1 MKDAGTMLSMTP
13 DEKKTIDT
21 MRALAMDAVQAAK
34 SGHPGTPVALS
45 PITYLL
51 YNERMKYDPNRPN
64 WPGRDR
70 FVLSIGHA
78 STLIYSTLHVAR
90 VKSLDADGKPTE
102 RPAVA
107 MDDLKSFRQLGSR
120 CAGHP
125 EYGRVEGVEMT
136 TGPLGAGVATSVGF
150 AMANNWLASRY
161 NKPNFKL
168 FDANVYALC
177 GDGCMMEGI
186 SSEAASLA
194 GHLKLSNLCWI
205 YDSNRIT
212 IEGDTD
218 LAFTESVPE
227 RFAAYGWNV
236 LHVDDV
242 NDLPALRQAFDA
254 FEAEQDRPTLIVVK
268 SVIAYGAPTKAGK
281 ESAHGAPLGDDEIA
295 GAKKFYGMDPDV
307 KFACD
312 DDVYA
317 QFANNLGKRGPELSA
332 AWDASFEKYRAE
344 FPDLAKEL
352 DAIFAGKLPEGWD
365 KPLEAFPADEKG
377 MASRASSG
385 KVLNQLA
392 AGLPWLV
399 GGSADLAPS
408 NNTWL
413 KDEAAGEFGPKQVGR
428 NIHFGVREN
437 AMGAIAN
444 GLVLSGL
451 RGYCATFFVFADY
464 LRPMIRLAALMEIPT
479 LFVFTHDSIGVG
491 EDGPTHQP
499 IEHLASLRA
508 IPNVAVFR
516 PADANEVS
524 EAYKAAM
531 NLTKTPSVMVLT
543 RQNLPTVDRTK
554 YAAAAGVAK
563 GAYVLADCDGTPDV
577 ILIGTGSEVGL
588 CLKAADAL
596 AAEGVKARV
605 VSAPCLD
612 IFAQQSAEYR
622 ESVLP
627 KNVKARVGVE
637 LGVELGWGK
646 LVGDCGKFLGMTTF
660 GDSAPAAKLME
671 HFGFTVDRVV
681 ALAKE
686 SINEAR

>member
-1 MKDAGTMLSMTP
+1 MLSMTP
-13 DEKKTIDT
+13 TEKKTIDAT
-21 MRALAMDAVQAAK
+21 RALAMDAVQAAK

-64 WPGRDR
+64 WQGRDR

-78 STLIYSTLHVAR
+78 STLIYATLHVAG
-90 VKSLDADGKPTE
+90 VKSLDADGNPVD
-102 RPAVA
+102 RPAVS

-125 EYGRVEGVEMT
+125 EYGRVDGVEMT

-161 NKPNFKL
+161 NKPGYDL
-168 FDANVYALC
+168 FASNVYALC
-177 GDGCMMEGI
+177 GDGCSMEGI

-205 YDSNRIT
+205 YDLNRIT
-212 IEGDTD
+212 IEGDTE
-218 LAFTESVPE
+218 LAFTESVPD
-227 RFAAYGWNV
+227 RFKAYGWKV
-236 LHVDDV
+236 VEVDDV
-242 NDLPALRQAFDA
+242 NDLPALRRAFDE
-254 FEAEQDRPTLIVVK
+254 FEATTDRPTLIVVK
-268 SVIAYGAPTKAGK
+268 SKIAYGCPTKEGK
-281 ESAHGAPLGDDEIA
+281 ESAHGAPLGDEEIA
-295 GAKKFYGMDPDV
+295 GAKKFYGMDPDA

-312 DDVYA
+312 DEVYRQYA
-317 QFANNLGKRGPELSA
+317 DNLGVRGPKLSA
-332 AWDASFEKYRAE
+332 EWDAKFASYRAE
-344 FPDLAKEL
+344 YPELAKEL
-352 DAIFAGKLPEGWD
+352 DAIFSGALPEGWD
-365 KPLEAFPADEKG
+365 AGLVPFPADEKG

-392 AGLPWLV
+392 EGLPWLV

-413 KDEAAGEFGPKQVGR
+413 KSETAGEFGPGKAGR

-437 AMGAIAN
+437 AMGAITN

-479 LFVFTHDSIGVG
+479 TFVFTHDSIGVG

-499 IEHLASLRA
+499 VEHLASLRA
-508 IPNVAVFR
+508 IPNLLVFR

-524 EAYKAAM
+524 ESYKAAM
-531 NLTKTPSVMVLT
+531 KATKNPSAIVLT
-543 RQNLPTVDRTK
+543 RQNLPTLDREK
-554 YAAAAGVAK
+554 FAPAGNVAK
-563 GAYVLADCDGTPDV
+563 GAYVLADADGDPDV

-596 AAEGVKARV
+596 AAEGIKARV
-605 VSAPCLD
+605 VSAPCWEL
-612 IFAQQSAEYR
+612 FAKQSPEYR

-627 KNVKARVGVE
+627 KRIKARVGVE

-646 LVGDCGKFLGMTTF
+646 IVGDSGRFLGMTGF

-671 HFGFTVDRVV
+671 HFGFTVVRVV

-686 SINEAR
+686 TIAESE

>member
-1 MKDAGTMLSMTP
+1 MTST
-13 DEKKTIDT
+13 EKKAIDT
-21 MRALAMDAVQAAK
+21 MRALAMDAVQTAK
-34 SGHPGTPVALS
+34 SGHPGTAMALS
-45 PITYLL
+45 PVAYLL
-51 YNERMKYDPNRPN
+51 YNERMKYAPNRPN

-78 STLIYSTLHVAR
+78 STLLYTTLHVAGVR
-90 VKSLDADGKPTE
+90 ALDAQGVPTNE
-102 RPAVA
+102 PAVTL
-107 MDDLKSFRQLGSR
+107 DDLKSFRQLGSR

-125 EYGRVEGVEMT
+125 EYRRVAGIETT

-150 AMANNWLASRY
+150 AMANNWLAARY
-161 NKPNFKL
+161 NKPGFEL
-168 FDANVYALC
+168 FNSNVYALC

-205 YDSNRIT
+205 YDLNRIT
-212 IEGDTD
+212 IEGDSE
-218 LAFTESVPE
+218 LAFTEDVPS

-236 LHVDDV
+236 VEVDDV
-242 NDLPALRQAFDA
+242 NDLPAMRCAFDVFDA
-254 FEAEQDRPTLIVVK
+254 TDDRPTLIVVK
-268 SVIAYGAPTKAGK
+268 SRIAFGAPTKEGK
-281 ESAHGAPLGDDEIA
+281 ESAHGAPLGDEEVA
-295 GAKKFYGMDPDV
+295 GAKRFYGMNPDV

-312 DDVYA
+312 PEVY
-317 QFANNLGKRGPELSA
+317 QTFAESLGKRGAEEVAAWNAKFAEYRVAFPEL
-332 AWDASFEKYRAE
+332 AS
-344 FPDLAKEL
+344 EL
-352 DAIFAGKLPEGWD
+352 DAIFSGELPENWD
-365 KPLEAFPADEKG
+365 SALVEFPADAKG

-392 AGLPWLV
+392 TGLPWLV

-413 KDEAAGEFGPKQVGR
+413 KDENAGEFGPKRVGR

-437 AMGAIAN
+437 AMAAITN
-444 GLVLSGL
+444 GLTLSGL

-499 IEHLASLRA
+499 VEHLASLRA
-508 IPNVAVFR
+508 IPNVDVYR

-524 EAYKAAM
+524 EAYRAAV
-531 NLTKTPSVMVLT
+531 LSTRTPSVLVFS
-543 RQNLPTVDRTK
+543 RQNLPTIDREKFASASGTRQ
-554 YAAAAGVAK
+554 
-563 GAYVLADCDGTPDV
+563 GAYVLSDCEGTPDV
-577 ILIGTGSEVGL
+577 LLLATGSEVAL
-588 CLKAADAL
+588 CLNAQEAL
-596 AAEGVKARV
+596 ASEGVKARV
-605 VSAPCLD
+605 VSAPSWD
-612 IFAQQSAEYR
+612 VFDKQTKEYR

-627 KNVKARVGVE
+627 KSVKARVGVE
-637 LGVELGWGK
+637 LGVELGWSK
-646 LVGDCGKFLGMTTF
+646 YLGDAGKFLGMAGF

-671 HFGFTVDRVV
+671 HFGITVERVV

-686 SINEAR
+686 SIAEAKA

>member
-413 KDEAAGEFGPKQVGR
+413 KDEVAGEFGPKQVGR
-428 NIHFGVREN
+428 NIHVGVREN

-563 GAYVLADCDGTPDV
+563 GAYVLADCDGTPDA

-612 IFAQQSAEYR
+612 IFAKQSAEYR
-622 ESVLP
+622 KSVLP

-646 LVGDCGKFLGMTTF
+646 LIGDCGKFLGMTTF

>member
-1 MKDAGTMLSMTP
+1 MTP

-78 STLIYSTLHVAR
+78 STLIYSTLHVAG
-90 VKSLDADGKPTE
+90 VKSLDADGKPTD

-365 KPLEAFPADEKG
+365 NPLEAFPADEKG

-428 NIHFGVREN
+428 NIRFGVREN

-531 NLTKTPSVMVLT
+531 GLTKTPSVMVLT

-563 GAYVLADCDGTPDV
+563 GAYVLADCDGTPDA

-646 LVGDCGKFLGMTTF
+646 LIGDCGKFLGMTTF

-671 HFGFTVDRVV
+671 HFGFTVDHVV